1 MLCIFSFFFFFFSFF
16 FRDEKKER
24 KKEKSRKKKEK
35 KAKDMDEN
43 ASLRARAENA
53 ESLAAH
59 VQDILDRV
67 KASASGAT
75 SAVYIDNDDLPDL
88 FGKLKDRIDEL
99 KGEIEDLRES
109 VENGDIA
116 IRGLEVDLE
125 RVTQEK
131 CDAESWV
138 GRLKEALQDF

>member
-1 MLCIFSFFFFFFSFF
+1 
-16 FRDEKKER
+16 
-24 KKEKSRKKKEK
+24 
-35 KAKDMDEN
+35 
-43 ASLRARAENA
+43 LRARAENA

-59 VQDILDRV
+59 VQYILDRI
-67 KASASGAT
+67 KASAAGVTT
-75 SAVYIDNDDLPDL
+75 SVYIDDDDLPEL
-88 FGKLKDRIDEL
+88 FDKLKDEIDEL
-99 KGEIEDLRES
+99 KVEVKDLRES
-109 VENGDIA
+109 VENGDII